1 METPNLHALKCH
13 YLGPTGYKSARI
25 SIQSLRF
32 RQRIVIPQ
40 ISDNNWAD
48 SIKYLKERGFNIIG
62 QAEYPGKGWL
72 LLSDTFEPLK

>member
-1 METPNLHALKCH
+1 
-13 YLGPTGYKSARI
+13 
-25 SIQSLRF
+25 
-32 RQRIVIPQ
+32 VIPQ